1 MTVWDNIYKKYQ
13 KDGKEYAT
21 LQPGLI
27 PEFLNFIQKY
37 DFKMKRVLDI
47 GCGNGKYLVFLKSLG
62 FKTDGIDSS
71 PTAVE
76 MTKEALNDDSNV
88 LLADMYEYDFP
99 KEQYDLVISIAA
111 IHHGLK
117 AQVRRTIKQIYTALL
132 SGGIFF
138 CYFA

>member
-1 MTVWDNIYKKYQ
+1 MDLELKYYNQKGVWDAYSKNTNEIARAR
-13 KDGKEYAT
+13 EVVSC
-21 LQPGLI
+21 I
-27 PEFLNFIQKY
+27 PDDVKT
-37 DFKMKRVLDI
+37 VLDI

-88 LLADMYEYDFP
+88 LLTDMYEYDFP